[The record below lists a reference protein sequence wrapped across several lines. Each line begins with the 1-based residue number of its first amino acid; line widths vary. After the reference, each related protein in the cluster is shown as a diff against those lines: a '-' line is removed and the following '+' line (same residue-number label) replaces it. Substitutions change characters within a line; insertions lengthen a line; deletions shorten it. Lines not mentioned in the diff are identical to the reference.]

1 MTVST
6 YIFFVLVKGNK
17 HRNQTSWK
25 TWPNTLQA
33 QTSRQPPHLLLVSK
47 DSGNSGSEWPQKNTA
62 VCRFSQTTRH
72 HVFQTKK
79 RRPFWPS
86 VSKQYEKHINIK
98 LTALQHSVRTFQAD
112 SHGRLKGPALS
123 QNIQRYIHMQDN
135 NQEHTFTWIKW
146 HSSFST
152 GVVAWVYTNLSLSS
166 SCTASRKKTP
176 DLPSRLLCLLQTN
189 PSFSQNLEQI
199 GWLHGLR

>member
-86 VSKQYEKHINIK
+86 VSKQYEKHINIYIYSINIMSSVFRCIGDSKAPHFLSISPPKNGRSRRVPDFMLSVFLLAQVSSEPQK
-98 LTALQHSVRTFQAD
+98 LRSVHLLNSTDCMPLLELLF
-112 SHGRLKGPALS
+112 SWRL
-123 QNIQRYIHMQDN
+123 NVWMR
-135 NQEHTFTWIKW
+135 
-146 HSSFST
+146 
-152 GVVAWVYTNLSLSS
+152 
-166 SCTASRKKTP
+166 
-176 DLPSRLLCLLQTN
+176 
-189 PSFSQNLEQI
+189 
-199 GWLHGLR
+199 